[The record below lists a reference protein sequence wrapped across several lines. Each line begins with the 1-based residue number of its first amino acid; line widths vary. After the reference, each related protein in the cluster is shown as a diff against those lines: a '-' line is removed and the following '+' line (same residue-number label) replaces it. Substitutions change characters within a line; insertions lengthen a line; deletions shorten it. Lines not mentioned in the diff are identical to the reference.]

1 MYKYLIL
8 GLFCLCLSFS
18 AIAQQMLKGRVFEN
32 KTRVGLTGITVQNL
46 NSNQSMVTDNNG
58 KFSIRAKVNDM
69 LLVKGFAYQNDTVL
83 VTRLNEMEIFL
94 LPQQHVLPDVKV
106 TSAEGPSMAFYD
118 PYYHGQTTVYQTDAH
133 GNVKGGL
140 TFRLHYFKKDERKKA
155 RREKKDKENQVEQ
168 EIDRLFTPK
177 ALAQCLPLKGQD
189 MEMYIVL
196 YRPSVN
202 TYISD
207 TFILV
212 DYVNNCYKKFMQ
224 LSPQQRLA
232 KADSVALIVEN

>member
-46 NSNQSMVTDNNG
+46 NSNQSTVTDNNG
-58 KFSIRAKVNDM
+58 KFSIKAKLNDM
-69 LLVKGFAYQNDTVL
+69 LLIKGFAYQNDTVL

-94 LPQQHVLPDVKV
+94 LPQQHLLPDVKV
-106 TSAEGPSMAFYD
+106 TSAEGPGMSFYD
-118 PYYHGQTTVYQTDAH
+118 PYYHGQTTAYQNDAN
-133 GNVKGGL
+133 GNFKGGL
-140 TFRLHYFKKDERKKA
+140 AFRLHYFKKDERKKA

-177 ALAQCLPLKGQD
+177 ALAQYLPLKGQD
-189 MEMYIVL
+189 IEMYIVL

-202 TYISD
+202 TYISA

-232 KADSVALIVEN
+232 KADSAASIVEK

>member
-1 MYKYLIL
+1 MFCL
-8 GLFCLCLSFS
+8 GLQCSVS
-18 AIAQQMLKGRVFEN
+18 AQQLLKGRVFEN
-32 KTRVGLTGITVQNL
+32 KTRVGLTGISIQNL
-46 NSNQSMVTDNNG
+46 NSKQSTVTDNNG
-58 KFSIRAKVNDM
+58 KFSIGAKVNDM

-83 VTRLNEMEIFL
+83 VTKLNEMEIFL
-94 LPQQHVLPDVKV
+94 LPQQHMLADVKV

-118 PYYHGQTTVYQTDAH
+118 PYYHGQTTTYQRDAA
-133 GNVKGGL
+133 GNIKGGL

-177 ALAQCLPLKGQD
+177 ALAQYLPLKGQD

-196 YRPSVN
+196 YKPSVN
-202 TYISD
+202 TYISAR
-207 TFILV
+207 FIMV
-212 DYVNNCYKKFMQ
+212 DYVNDCYKKFIQ

-232 KADSVALIVEN
+232 KADSAASIVD